1 MTLSTI
7 RSSFLLNVTTFDD
20 VCVQEPEAEDFG
32 AIRPRRGE
40 TPRSEGVTRRQTQS
54 WQETG
59 EYRRYLESLSHSTYD
74 QMNRDLTRKVGIIAS
89 KTS

>member
-1 MTLSTI
+1 M
-7 RSSFLLNVTTFDD
+7 TTFDN

-32 AIRPRRGE
+32 PIRPPRRVE
-40 TPRSEGVTRRQTQS
+40 APRSEGVTRRQTQS

-74 QMNRDLTRKVGIIAS
+74 QMNRDLTRKVDRAYKPS
-89 KTS
+89 KLFKDSCF